1 MSIAIQECLGGV
13 GGEDGAFFLQI
24 LEDRTPPPSE
34 NTILAKSLRLK
45 SSLIHQLAFQDFIG
59 AAAERAVASAD
70 LNPYLNRH
78 LADAGVGTGG
88 GGGTARAI
96 HLPLWSE
103 VNGTLAGSAAAGNA
117 AAGADGFVNAVGGSS
132 GAGQGGA
139 SNHISPSHPLLM
151 GRSQANGN
159 ASRCAHELQFCS
171 ILLFHSP

>member
-1 MSIAIQECLGGV
+1 MY
-13 GGEDGAFFLQI
+13 
-24 LEDRTPPPSE
+24 
-34 NTILAKSLRLK
+34 
-45 SSLIHQLAFQDFIG
+45 HQLAFQDFIG

-103 VNGTLAGSAAAGNA
+103 VNGTLAGSAAAAAGNA

-159 ASRCAHELQFCS
+159 TSRCDHQSLNT
-171 ILLFHSP
+171 ILSNFSNFTVKQSMGEPMGGSQGHHYK